1 MYYLLS
7 HVNAVGL
14 EAIKIEILQSLSL
27 VSSKVKA
34 ISLLPS
40 VEALSDHR
48 GSVALACLLVSS
60 IDASSVAQ
68 LNDTEGE
75 LWKVYVHL
83 LELYLRPS
91 ADSATQQVLLRILET
106 EIFSKLIYEK
116 QVAVCEVV
124 INTIAHESDAVS
136 YRYDCGNDL
145 Y

>member
-14 EAIKIEILQSLSL
+14 EAIKIEILQSLGL

-60 IDASSVAQ
+60 IDASSIVQ
-68 LNDTEGE
+68 LNDREGD
-75 LWKVYVHL
+75 LWTAYVHL
-83 LELYLRPS
+83 LQLYLQPS
-91 ADSATQQVLLRILET
+91 ADSATQRVLLRILET
-106 EIFSKLIYEK
+106 EIFCKLIYEK

-124 INTIAHESDAVS
+124 INAIAHETDAVS
-136 YRYDCGNDL
+136 YQFGCGNDL